1 MADYELEYIN
11 LGWLVPGRDSK
22 IFLESKAGWAQ
33 SVEELPQVDG
43 VDGDLDAGPVL
54 LVLMFIVGEIPCFQ
68 VCPTSGVWP
77 WPDPCSTESN
87 DGPHNDIKDSMAE

>member
-1 MADYELEYIN
+1 M
-11 LGWLVPGRDSK
+11 PGRDSK

-54 LVLMFIVGEIPCFQ
+54 LVLMFIV
-68 VCPTSGVWP
+68 
-77 WPDPCSTESN
+77 
-87 DGPHNDIKDSMAE
+87 